1 MKLTILVADD
11 EKNIRE
17 GLREALALD
26 GYEVAT
32 AADGKEA
39 LEAVTRGD
47 VDLLITDL
55 KMPRLSG
62 EELLKKVTAQFPTMP
77 VIILTGHGTIESAVQ
92 AMHDGAYDFLT
103 KPVNLDRLS
112 LLVKR
117 ALASRELAL
126 QNRAMQEELE
136 RRSGFASIIG
146 RSAEMKQVFEMVRQ
160 VAPSRSSV
168 LITGE
173 SGSGKEMIAEAL
185 HYNSPRK
192 DKPFIKLHCAA
203 LTESLLESELFGHE
217 KGAFT
222 GAIARKRGRFELAH
236 LGTLF
241 LDEIGEI
248 NQNVQIKLL
257 RVLEEKKFERVGGEE
272 TVEVDVRLI
281 AATNRDLKDAIAKGS
296 FREDLYYRLNV
307 VNIHIPPLRERKE
320 DIPLLVAAFLKEF
333 SQENGKRIDGIDPKA
348 RLALLQLLV
357 AGQRAAASQLHRKRR
372 GAHQGDDDHPRRPA
386 PEHPRRVGNGFAA
399 PARGGKPRRHG
410 KGSDSLHPCARRRE
424 QEPNCRNS
432 RYRPQDAPPKDRG
445 VRVMKKSIL
454 TRLIGGYILLLVTI
468 ALLAVCFAFG
478 VRVDRTAADDARRLT
493 AILERVRV
501 VTLRASLMSTDA
513 TPDLLQRH
521 AREMHSAD
529 TELLRLAAE
538 RPSTIEGALIYPPG
552 LRDTLTVT
560 LAVLGSSWQV
570 ELQHLLDA
578 GDNAFYGPDERGHLV
593 ALVPAFIDD
602 GENVAMQLSTAVEG
616 VYEARRNLT
625 SSVLA
630 LFALFLCIGTVSA
643 LAYSLW
649 TLFVLRHDVRNL
661 IAFSRR
667 VSEGDISSLP
677 EVKRSDEIGELAAQL
692 RRTISLQTLVTA
704 LRTSGERLAAEYA
717 KFADQIVRTV
727 SGVKSQVKA
736 AGGGRH
742 GDSRGSRSR

>member
-32 AADGKEA
+32 AADGREA
-39 LEAVTRGD
+39 LDSITRGD

-62 EELLKKVTAQFPTMP
+62 EELLKSVTAQFPTMP

-117 ALASRELAL
+117 ALASRELAV

-333 SQENGKRIDGIDPKA
+333 SQENGKQIDGIDPKA
-348 RLALLQLLV
+348 RLALYNYSWPGNVRQLRNSIESAVVLSKATTITLDDLPPNIRGDSGTDSLRLPV
-357 AGQRAAASQLHRKRR
+357 GASLADMEKEVIRSTLAREGGNKSRTAEILGIGRKTLHRK
-372 GAHQGDDDHPRRPA
+372 
-386 PEHPRRVGNGFAA
+386 
-399 PARGGKPRRHG
+399 
-410 KGSDSLHPCARRRE
+410 
-424 QEPNCRNS
+424 
-432 RYRPQDAPPKDRG
+432 
-445 VRVMKKSIL
+445 
-454 TRLIGGYILLLVTI
+454 
-468 ALLAVCFAFG
+468 
-478 VRVDRTAADDARRLT
+478 
-493 AILERVRV
+493 
-501 VTLRASLMSTDA
+501 
-513 TPDLLQRH
+513 
-521 AREMHSAD
+521 
-529 TELLRLAAE
+529 
-538 RPSTIEGALIYPPG
+538 IEEYG
-552 LRDTLTVT
+552 L
-560 LAVLGSSWQV
+560 
-570 ELQHLLDA
+570 
-578 GDNAFYGPDERGHLV
+578 
-593 ALVPAFIDD
+593 
-602 GENVAMQLSTAVEG
+602 
-616 VYEARRNLT
+616 
-625 SSVLA
+625 
-630 LFALFLCIGTVSA
+630 
-643 LAYSLW
+643 
-649 TLFVLRHDVRNL
+649 
-661 IAFSRR
+661 
-667 VSEGDISSLP
+667 
-677 EVKRSDEIGELAAQL
+677 
-692 RRTISLQTLVTA
+692 
-704 LRTSGERLAAEYA
+704 
-717 KFADQIVRTV
+717 
-727 SGVKSQVKA
+727 
-736 AGGGRH
+736 
-742 GDSRGSRSR
+742 